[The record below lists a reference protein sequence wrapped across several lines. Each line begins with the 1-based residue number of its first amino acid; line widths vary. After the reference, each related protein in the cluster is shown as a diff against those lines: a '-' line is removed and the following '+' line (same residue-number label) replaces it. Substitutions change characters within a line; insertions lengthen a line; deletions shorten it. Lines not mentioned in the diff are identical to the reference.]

1 MSEIYIHIPFCNSKC
16 IYCDFLSGKAD
27 ESVHSKLTD
36 AMCRELYYRKNMIN
50 DSITSIFIG
59 GGTPSSVSSALIS
72 RLLDAVYQYYSV
84 EKEAEITLESNP
96 GTLTLE
102 KLSAYKNIGI
112 NRLSMGLQSS
122 DDDELKML
130 GRIHTFGEFLKNY
143 DLARETGFDN
153 INIDIMQS
161 LPFQTADKYKKTL
174 ERVISLRPEHIS
186 SYSLIVEEGTPLFNR
201 TDLLKHLPD
210 EDTEREIYYL
220 TNELLSENG
229 YIHYEISNYA
239 LESRE
244 CKHNLGYWNRDNYIG
259 IGVGASSLVRDF
271 RFANI
276 RDINRYTELTEY
288 YSGVFSEQ
296 SWIDKDSIEE
306 LSEKDKMSEFMYL
319 GLRKTDGICSDTFNN
334 EFNICIEE
342 IFGDVLNKYINLE
355 LMKRTDKGYALTDRG
370 VDISNYVL
378 ADFILE

>member
-143 DLARETGFDN
+143 DLARKTGFDN

-355 LMKRTDKGYALTDRG
+355 LMKKTDKGYALTDRG

>member
-1 MSEIYIHIPFCNSKC
+1 MSEIYIHIPFCSSKC

-50 DSITSIFIG
+50 DNITSIFIG

>member
-50 DSITSIFIG
+50 DNITSIFIG

-319 GLRKTDGICSDTFNN
+319 GLRKTDGICSATFNN

-342 IFGDVLNKYINLE
+342 IFGDVLNKYIDLE

>member
-50 DSITSIFIG
+50 DNITSIFIG

-96 GTLTLE
+96 GTLTIE

-342 IFGDVLNKYINLE
+342 IFGDVLNKYIDLE

>member
-50 DSITSIFIG
+50 DNITSIFIG

-72 RLLDAVYQYYSV
+72 RLLDTVYQYYSV

-319 GLRKTDGICSDTFNN
+319 GLRKTEGICSDTFNN

>member
-50 DSITSIFIG
+50 DNITSIFIG
-59 GGTPSSVSSALIS
+59 GGTPSSVSSALIN
-72 RLLDAVYQYYSV
+72 RLLDTVYQYYSV

>member
-50 DSITSIFIG
+50 DNITSIFIG

-319 GLRKTDGICSDTFNN
+319 GLRKTEGICSDTFNN

-342 IFGDVLNKYINLE
+342 IFGDVLNKYIDLE

>member
-342 IFGDVLNKYINLE
+342 IFGDVLNKYIDLE

>member
-27 ESVHSKLTD
+27 ESVHSKVTD

-50 DSITSIFIG
+50 DNITSIFIG
-59 GGTPSSVSSALIS
+59 GGTPSSVSSTLIS
-72 RLLDAVYQYYSV
+72 RLLDTVYQYYSV

-102 KLSAYKNIGI
+102 KLYAYKNIGI

-122 DDDELKML
+122 YDDELKML
-130 GRIHTFGEFLKNY
+130 GRIHTFKEFLKNY

-276 RDINRYTELTEY
+276 RDINRYTELTKY

>member
-50 DSITSIFIG
+50 DNITSIFIG

-72 RLLDAVYQYYSV
+72 RLFDAVYQYYSV

-143 DLARETGFDN
+143 DLARKTGFDN

-319 GLRKTDGICSDTFNN
+319 GLRKTDGICADTFNN

>member
-50 DSITSIFIG
+50 DNITSIFIG

-72 RLLDAVYQYYSV
+72 RLLDTVYQYYSV

>member
-50 DSITSIFIG
+50 DNITSIFIG

-72 RLLDAVYQYYSV
+72 RLLDTVYQYYSV

-143 DLARETGFDN
+143 DLARKTGFDN

>member
-50 DSITSIFIG
+50 DNITSIFIG

-342 IFGDVLNKYINLE
+342 IFGDVLNKYIDLE